1 LAVFNPTL
9 HKIVPTD
16 ASNYRQGPI
25 LSQVNPDGIEQTM
38 AFASRLLSTAERKY
52 ATVEKDVLAWFRG
65 GVHIGGAGISLNIQ
79 IIRH

>member
-1 LAVFNPTL
+1 
-9 HKIVPTD
+9 
-16 ASNYRQGPI
+16 
-25 LSQVNPDGIEQTM
+25 M
-38 AFASRLLSTAERKY
+38 RLCWLSTAERKY